1 MWDSNSVPTNDSC
14 KNSYTMEFQWRW
26 IEQGRDY
33 FFSWGLRIIQ
43 HNTVTVFEKCHF
55 SFTIKGILCRIFLTK
70 KTKLLTVL
78 SACNTLLCSGRF
90 LASAIV
96 EKDSWKSCIWRP
108 GNATQQSTIPLRNSL
123 TATLND
129 DLKNTDW
136 QILRIPLF
144 VLGWEQKS
152 QRHISKK
159 RK

>member
-1 MWDSNSVPTNDSC
+1 MQDFPYKE
-14 KNSYTMEFQWRW
+14 KNKV
-26 IEQGRDY
+26 IDCALCLY
-33 FFSWGLRIIQ
+33 FRS
-43 HNTVTVFEKCHF
+43 
-55 SFTIKGILCRIFLTK
+55 
-70 KTKLLTVL
+70 
-78 SACNTLLCSGRF
+78 TLLCSGRF

-96 EKDSWKSCIWRP
+96 EKDSWKRCIWRP

-123 TATLND
+123 TAALND

-159 RK
+159 KKMGRWNKNYAWHWWKTISIQIAQDWLAFCVSPPFNTQCILISRRINVHTCILIHVG